1 MGKKWES
8 LYTSAFI
15 TNFSKIRKCRQ
26 YAKFSNCFVQEN
38 DFGGIKWLRVVYFT
52 IAIPSKGVLAK
63 PCQKLVEQLG
73 FSNNANGREYLIKA
87 NGGKYLFL
95 LARAKD
101 IPSYVD
107 AGVADIGI
115 TGLDLV
121 KEKNANVTKLLDLPF
136 GYCSLVYALPKNGAQ
151 VPARVATAFPSLS
164 KEFLES
170 RGIGAKIIC
179 LSGAVEAS
187 VASGLADAVIDL
199 STTGATLKANGLSA
213 VEEIL
218 SSNAVLIANP
228 KALEEKREKI
238 NEAVNSFENN
248 PMVRRAWISGLSV
261 GEKARLF
268 NRGVSKANQ
277 GAKST
282 VAQVF
287 DAFEKNPDEALVFYT
302 NKFDGVLIEKNGF
315 QIPREKIAQAY
326 SIVGEKLVF
335 ALKESAKNIGEFAQ
349 KEVSQIAGGF
359 EAKTDYGVV
368 GKKAAALD
376 SAGVYAPGGSAAYPS
391 SVLMGAIAAKT
402 AGVKKIVL
410 CTPPNKQGE
419 VNPAVLVAADIA
431 GVDQV
436 FRIGG
441 GQAIA
446 SMAFGTSCVPKV
458 SKIVGPGNA
467 FVAQAKL
474 EAVSRGL
481 CSIDSPA
488 GPSEALVVAD
498 EWANPGFVASELL
511 AQAEHSPDAAAV
523 LVCTSEKLIDAVE
536 SQLRKQLAGLERKE
550 IIRKSLCQNGVF
562 LIAEGINQAIEF
574 SNQYACEHLILCV
587 KNAGDYLDG
596 IRNAGAVF
604 LGEYSTI
611 VAGDYAAGP
620 NHVLPTGGLA
630 RSYSGLSARDFL
642 RETNFVKLDKAG
654 LKKLSETI
662 ITI

>member
-1 MGKKWES
+1 M
-8 LYTSAFI
+8 
-15 TNFSKIRKCRQ
+15 
-26 YAKFSNCFVQEN
+26 
-38 DFGGIKWLRVVYFT
+38 VYFT

-73 FSNNANGREYLIKA
+73 FSNNSNGREYLIKA

-136 GYCSLVYALPKNGAQ
+136 GYCRLVYATPINATQ
-151 VPARVATAFPSLS
+151 APTRVATAFPNLS
-164 KEFLES
+164 QEFLDS
-170 RGIGAKIIC
+170 RGIDARIIC

-199 STTGATLKANGLSA
+199 STTGATLKANGLNA

-228 KALEEKREKI
+228 KALEEKRGEI
-238 NEAVNSFENN
+238 SEAVASFENN
-248 PMVRRAWISGLSV
+248 PMVRRAWISELSQQ
-261 GEKARLF
+261 EKAKLF
-268 NRGVSKANQ
+268 NRGAAMANQ
-277 GAKST
+277 GVKNA
-282 VAQVF
+282 VDEVF
-287 DAFEKNPDEALVFYT
+287 DAFEKNADDALVFYT
-302 NKFDGVLIEKNGF
+302 KKFDGVLIEKNGF
-315 QIPREKIAQAY
+315 EVPKEEIAQAY
-326 SIVGEKLVF
+326 SLIDAKLVE
-335 ALKESAKNIGEFAQ
+335 ALKASAKNISEFAQ
-349 KEVSQIAGGF
+349 KEISGRADGF
-359 EAKTDYGVV
+359 ESKTDYGVV
-368 GKKAAALD
+368 GKKVVAMD
-376 SAGVYAPGGSAAYPS
+376 CAGVYAPGGSATYPS
-391 SVLMGAIAAKT
+391 SVLMGAIAART

-410 CTPPNKQGE
+410 CTPPNKEGK
-419 VNPAVLVAADIA
+419 VSPAVLVAADIA
-431 GVDQV
+431 GVNQV
-436 FRIGG
+436 FSIGG
-441 GQAIA
+441 AQAIA
-446 SMAFGTSCVPKV
+446 SMAFGTSVVPRA

-474 EAVSRGL
+474 EAASRGL

-488 GPSEALVVAD
+488 GPSEALVIAD
-498 EWANPGFVASELL
+498 EWANPAFVASELL

-523 LVCTSEKLIDAVE
+523 LVCTSEKLIGAVE
-536 SQLRKQLAGLERKE
+536 LELSKQLAGLERKE

-562 LIAEGINQAIEF
+562 LVAEGIEQAIEF
-574 SNQYACEHLILCV
+574 SNQYASEHLILCV
-587 KNAGDYLDG
+587 KNPDGYLDK
-596 IRNAGAVF
+596 ITNAGAVF

-642 RETNFVKLDKAG
+642 REMNYVKLDKAG
-654 LKKLSETI
+654 LQKLSGTI
-662 ITI
+662 TTIAQAEGLSAHANAVKKRFE